1 MNPRHS
7 TKLCSIPDPASI
19 SALEVSAGL
28 WSRSFGAAT
37 VKPSISAIT
46 ASMLSSI
53 GRELVRVGE
62 CVFALA
68 VNRSGRFEFHPAGS
82 WDVVG
87 GTSPESWRY
96 RLDLF
101 GPSGSTT
108 RIYPWSSVLHFQF
121 ASDPSR
127 PWLGLGP
134 LQYASATGKLAAGLE
149 RLLGQEVSARS
160 GYVIP
165 VPVDGGDDEEDD
177 PLASLKTDIAALDGS
192 ASLVETV
199 ASAWGEGRGAA
210 PSQDWAQKRIGAS
223 PPDVLEALRTSSG
236 ASVLAAC
243 GVPPGL
249 ADPRAEGGGQRES
262 FRRFVQS
269 TIEPASVLVAEEFTR
284 KLDVEVGLSFE
295 ALFSSDLSGRA
306 RALRSM
312 VESGV
317 DLTKAMALSGLLLDE

>member
-1 MNPRHS
+1 MQRRS
-7 TKLCSIPDPASI
+7 SLRFSSI
-19 SALEVSAGL
+19 SSSMMAG
-28 WSRSFGAAT
+28 
-37 VKPSISAIT
+37 
-46 ASMLSSI
+46 I
-53 GRELVRVGE
+53 GRELIRRGE
-62 CVFALA
+62 CIFAIS
-68 VNRSGRFEFHPAGS
+68 VTRDGRFEFHPAGS

-87 GTSPESWRY
+87 GTSPASWRY

-121 ASDPSR
+121 ASSPER
-127 PWLGLGP
+127 PWQGRGP

-165 VPVDGGDDEEDD
+165 VPADGGDNEDDD

-262 FRRFVQS
+262 FRRFIHTSVQ
-269 TIEPASVLVAEEFTR
+269 PL
-284 KLDVEVGLSFE
+284 LSW
-295 ALFSSDLSGRA
+295 
-306 RALRSM
+306 
-312 VESGV
+312 
-317 DLTKAMALSGLLLDE
+317 